1 MTCRSWRFAPG
12 AAAWVKV
19 GKNAHLSVWPG
30 ASGWCLKWYYWLVF
44 FCWFKAGP
52 SAGAFFPGICD
63 SIWALSIY
71 RLNEHLLL
79 SVWGICV
86 IVFYC
91 IPDASESCCAVAA
104 GKKNQQLLSIQSFRR
119 QCAPELIW
127 QKKSFYKT
135 PTVIDHL
142 MCDLTQQTQSSFSKK
157 PLMINL
163 SSPPP
168 CFVCVVFI
176 SSPNESSGNYLRSAL
191 AMLCTTKTRKWSY
204 TTVSSDVSRTL
215 LLLQKLSDELMTH
228 NEKEMFK
235 VTGCEMGTWFQRD
248 KWIKP
253 CFRVILLFRLH
264 YSLFEATFRGRA
276 DVHWRVWSLIN
287 ANISHF
293 HHHVISHKFW
303 VASNILCFGKD

>member
-71 RLNEHLLL
+71 RPNEHLLL

-127 QKKSFYKT
+127 QKKKFLQNSDCNWSFNVWFD
-135 PTVIDHL
+135 PTDSV
-142 MCDLTQQTQSSFSKK
+142 FFFKEA
-157 PLMINL
+157 INDKFEL
-163 SSPPP
+163 SPPR
-168 CFVCVVFI
+168 VLSV
-176 SSPNESSGNYLRSAL
+176 
-191 AMLCTTKTRKWSY
+191 LCS
-204 TTVSSDVSRTL
+204 
-215 LLLQKLSDELMTH
+215 
-228 NEKEMFK
+228 
-235 VTGCEMGTWFQRD
+235 
-248 KWIKP
+248 
-253 CFRVILLFRLH
+253 
-264 YSLFEATFRGRA
+264 
-276 DVHWRVWSLIN
+276 
-287 ANISHF
+287 F
-293 HHHVISHKFW
+293 HHQMRALGIIC
-303 VASNILCFGKD
+303 AQP